1 MSLRILR
8 HLLLPLCALP
18 ALLPL
23 SSQALTIGTGPLNG
37 VYYPTGGAICRVL
50 NAGHALHGDS
60 CTVQST
66 RGSMANLKALNKG
79 EVQLALVQSDVLHHA
94 LHGSGPFSGQGANHE
109 LRSLFRLYQ
118 ESLTLLAAPNSGIT
132 TLADIEGKRVYPG
145 NPGTGE
151 QITSKALMAAMGW
164 QPGQFVAYQLKSNSE
179 PLEGLCDGSLDAAFV
194 VEGHPSLS
202 IGDLINRC
210 KVRLI
215 PIEGEQVDKL
225 LKHHPYYQRSRIAAN
240 LYPGQTSSLNNIG
253 MSAELVTLDSLPD
266 PIVRTVRDTLLAR
279 VKQFSR
285 LHPALSKVTPE
296 QLQAQTELPLHSG
309 MSDQPPEPLSLT
321 PEQLAPEQFTAAPLT
336 SGAEQTA
343 MQASAAEGT
352 AALTDIPS
360 DATAT
365 SSAALATGSAA
376 LTTESAALATESAPL
391 PEAALEVTPELT
403 APPAEVTTNAS
414 LTPSASS
421 AAPTIPAVSAAVSAA
436 AATQLQTSA
445 ASATVSAAQGTQ
457 PTASSAAAS
466 ETPPQEKADMA
477 LSPATSAAAP
487 LQP

>member
-321 PEQLAPEQFTAAPLT
+321 PEQLAPEQLTAAPLT

-343 MQASAAEGT
+343 MQTSAAEGT
-352 AALTDIPS
+352 AALPDIPS

-365 SSAALATGSAA
+365 ATTSSAALAT
-376 LTTESAALATESAPL
+376 ENAPL

-403 APPAEVTTNAS
+403 APPAEVTTNTS

-421 AAPTIPAVSAAVSAA
+421 AAPTVPAVSTAVSAA

-445 ASATVSAAQGTQ
+445 ASATVSPAQGTQ
-457 PTASSAAAS
+457 PTVSSAVTS
-466 ETPPQEKADMA
+466 ETPPQDKADA
-477 LSPATSAAAP
+477 TLSPASSAAAP

>member
-296 QLQAQTELPLHSG
+296 QLQAQTELPLHPG

-321 PEQLAPEQFTAAPLT
+321 PEQLAPEQLTATPLT

-343 MQASAAEGT
+343 AQASAAGGT

-360 DATAT
+360 DTTAT
-365 SSAALATGSAA
+365 SSAVLATGSAA

-403 APPAEVTTNAS
+403 APAAEVTTNAS
-414 LTPSASS
+414 LIPPASA
-421 AAPTIPAVSAAVSAA
+421 AAPTVAAVSAAVSAA

-445 ASATVSAAQGTQ
+445 ASATVSPAQGTQ
-457 PTASSAAAS
+457 PTASSAVAS
-466 ETPPQEKADMA
+466 ETPPQDKADIVP
-477 LSPATSAAAP
+477 SPATSAAAP

>member
-94 LHGSGPFSGQGANHE
+94 LHGSGPFSGQGANNE

-321 PEQLAPEQFTAAPLT
+321 PEQLAPEQLTATPLA

-343 MQASAAEGT
+343 VQASAAEGT
-352 AALTDIPS
+352 AALPDIPS
-360 DATAT
+360 DATTT
-365 SSAALATGSAA
+365 SAVLATGSAA

-403 APPAEVTTNAS
+403 TPAAEVTTNAS
-414 LTPSASS
+414 LIPSPSA
-421 AAPTIPAVSAAVSAA
+421 ATPTVPAVSAAVSAA
-436 AATQLQTSA
+436 VSTQLQTSA

-466 ETPPQEKADMA
+466 ETPPQKKADMA